1 MAGNNEN
8 FTVRVSA
15 DLRTAFKAA
24 CDRQDVT
31 ASQLFRR
38 WMRDFVESDA
48 QETLALAPAEKRQK
62 KASK

>member
-1 MAGNNEN
+1 MAANNEN

-15 DLRTAFKAA
+15 ELRDAFKAA

-38 WMRDFVESDA
+38 WMRDFVESNAQAALPLDA
-48 QETLALAPAEKRQK
+48 K
-62 KASK
+62 SKGGRK

>member
-1 MAGNNEN
+1 MAANNEN

-15 DLRTAFKAA
+15 ELRDAFKAA

-38 WMRDFVESDA
+38 WMRDFAESNA
-48 QETLALAPAEKRQK
+48 QPSPPLKGGK
-62 KASK
+62 K